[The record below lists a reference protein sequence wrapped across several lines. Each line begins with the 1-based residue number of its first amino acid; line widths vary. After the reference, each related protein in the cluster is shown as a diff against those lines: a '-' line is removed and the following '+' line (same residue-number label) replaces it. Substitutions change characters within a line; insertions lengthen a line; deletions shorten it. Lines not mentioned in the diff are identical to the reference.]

1 MLDDIVECLSSSKGA
16 TITGIEV
23 VASCQILRTAFDN
36 GILLELCGGWLYG
49 TSTKVVFG
57 AMDIGFYFGSDEE
70 LLAVM
75 EEDERRYQS
84 KLAGLEGLKLQQI
97 EYSDNCLTLNLSK
110 SRHIRWFCLS
120 REQLGIRVLNNA

>member
-16 TITGIEV
+16 TVIGIEV
-23 VASCQILRTAFDN
+23 VASCQMLRVAFDN
-36 GILLELCGGWLYG
+36 EISLEVSGVWLYG
-49 TSTKVVFG
+49 DSTKVVFG
-57 AMDIGFYFGSDEE
+57 AMDIGFFFGSDEE

-75 EEDERRYQS
+75 EEDERRCLS
-84 KLAGLEGLKLQQI
+84 KLAGLNGLKLQEV

-110 SRHIRWFCLS
+110 SRNVRWYCLS